1 MRFTQSIAYRYHPIS
16 HASIWN
22 VQSIAEAPL
31 GRYIRK
37 EDRNQ
42 AARDMRK
49 RPTLKDIAR
58 ATGVHPST
66 VSRALDTSSR
76 SSLSEEVVERVREAA
91 RTLGYRPNRVA
102 FSLRKQKTMT
112 VGVMIP
118 DITNMIFP
126 PIVRGIE
133 SVMEAAGYAS
143 ILVNTDSQPRR
154 EERLVEILQE
164 RGVDGIIHTAV
175 LRSDPGI
182 VEAARQG
189 LPVVTL
195 NRRIE
200 ETDIPYVINDEEDGI
215 RLVFELLRRQGHRRI
230 AHLAGPAELSTGR
243 LRLKAFQ
250 AMVDEAGLG
259 ADDTMITE
267 AERFDEEE
275 GRRCA
280 AEIHARA
287 SGTTAVLC
295 ANDRLALGALSFFQ
309 SVGRSCPKD
318 ISITGFN
325 DMPLLELIPPGLTTV
340 RIQQFEA
347 GAIAARLLLSLIER
361 PDESV
366 PQATILPVGLVER
379 GSVAPPARP

>member
-1 MRFTQSIAYRYHPIS
+1 
-16 HASIWN
+16 
-22 VQSIAEAPL
+22 
-31 GRYIRK
+31 
-37 EDRNQ
+37 
-42 AARDMRK
+42 MRK

-66 VSRALDTSSR
+66 VSRALDASSR

-154 EERLVEILQE
+154 EERLLEILQE

-200 ETDIPYVINDEEDGI
+200 ETNIPYVINDEEEGI

-259 ADDTMITE
+259 PNDTMITE

-287 SGTTAVLC
+287 PGTTAVLC
-295 ANDRLALGALSFFQ
+295 ANDRLALGAMSFFQ
-309 SVGRSCPKD
+309 SIGRSCPKD

-361 PDESV
+361 PDERV

-379 GSVAPPARP
+379 GSVAPPSLA